1 MNTTRR
7 GMTGALVLAAVLLA
21 TAIPA
26 GATAPDAGDDTGSAP
41 STRIVGGTTAPPGA
55 WPSQVGLLL
64 SNQPNNYQA
73 QFCGGTVINPSWVLT
88 AAHCLEDGSAH
99 QVDVLIGTQS
109 LVSGG
114 TRHRA
119 AELRMFPYYDSYNI
133 NGDYGLVRIGTP
145 TSAPLQAIPA
155 QGAGV
160 AAGTTAVATGWGNM
174 SSVANDYPTALQQV
188 AVPIISNAACAA
200 SYPGSISSMMLC
212 AGLAP
217 YHSFD
222 SCQGDSG
229 GPLVVRQGSQ
239 WVQVGITSWGEGCAA
254 GAPGVYARVAA
265 QANWIRSQ
273 VRFGP
278 HPSPNAFVR
287 ATWADLFGAPPSS
300 AALFTGVAAQN
311 TMAPTTW
318 LTQQIQGR
326 THQARMGGVTR
337 LYRAFFLRDPDASGM
352 GFWWGRVNGG
362 WNLWRV
368 AEFFSQSPEFVGRY
382 GSLND
387 GQYVDLVYQN
397 VLGRAPEAAGRAFWV
412 NELARGAR
420 NRGEVMVGF
429 SESPEYVR
437 ATKARTDVLITYFG
451 LVRRLPAESELA
463 FWSTQPN
470 ASLVAALFGS
480 VEYHR
485 RF

>member
-1 MNTTRR
+1 MDTTRR
-7 GMTGALVLAAVLLA
+7 GVTGALVLAAVLLA
-21 TAIPA
+21 TALPA
-26 GATAPDAGDDTGSAP
+26 GATAPDAGDDTGPGP
-41 STRIVGGTTAPPGA
+41 STRIVGGTTAPPGT
-55 WPSQVGLLL
+55 WPSQVALLA
-64 SNQPNNYQA
+64 SVQPNNYQA
-73 QFCGGTVINPSWVLT
+73 QFCGGTVIDPSWILT
-88 AAHCLEDGSAH
+88 AAHCLRGKAAF
-99 QVDVLIGTQS
+99 QVDVLIGTHS

-119 AELRMFPYYDSYNI
+119 AELRMFPYYDHDRY
-133 NGDYGLVRIGTP
+133 NGDYGLIRIGTP
-145 TSAPLQAIPA
+145 TSAPLQAIPT

-160 AAGTTAVATGWGNM
+160 AAGTTAVTTGWGTM
-174 SSVANDYPTALQQV
+174 SSGVDDFPTLLQQV
-188 AVPIISNAACAA
+188 TVPIISNATCAA
-200 SYPGSISSMMLC
+200 SYPGAISWMMLC
-212 AGLAP
+212 AGQAP

-222 SCQGDSG
+222 ACQGDSG
-229 GPLVVRQGSQ
+229 GPLVVPQGGR
-239 WVQVGITSWGEGCAA
+239 WVQVGITSWGYGCAD

-265 QANWIRSQ
+265 QADWIRSQ

-278 HPSPNAFVR
+278 HSSPHAFVR
-287 ATWADLFGAPPSS
+287 ATWLDLYGAHPSG

-311 TMAPTTW
+311 TTAPTTW

-337 LYRAFFLRDPDASGM
+337 LYRAFFLRDPDASGL

-362 WNLWRV
+362 WNLWRI
-368 AEFFSQSPEFVGRY
+368 AEYFSQSPEFLSRY
-382 GSLND
+382 GSLNN

-397 VLGRAPEAAGRAFWV
+397 VLGRAPDAGGRAFWM
-412 NELARGAR
+412 NELNRGAR

-429 SESPEYVR
+429 SESAEYVG

-451 LVRRLPAESELA
+451 LVRRLPGESEIA
-463 FWSTQPN
+463 FWTTRSN